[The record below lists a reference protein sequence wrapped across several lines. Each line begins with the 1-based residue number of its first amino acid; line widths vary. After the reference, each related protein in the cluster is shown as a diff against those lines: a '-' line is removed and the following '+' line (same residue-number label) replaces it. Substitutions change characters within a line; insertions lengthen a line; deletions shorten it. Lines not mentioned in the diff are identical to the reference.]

1 MTRAET
7 IAAAEAYVDN
17 VEKNAS
23 ARFDVVIVGA
33 GPAGLSFARSLA
45 GTGLKIAVVEKLPA
59 EVLASPPADGRDIA
73 LTHFSVRL
81 LKELDAWRRFP
92 TDSVSMIR
100 EARVLNGTSSYFL
113 HFDHRETNTE
123 ALGYLVSNHL
133 IRKALYEALAGFSNV
148 TLITGVE
155 VVSVYT
161 DSAAASVRLSGG
173 QALQASLAVAADSRF
188 STIRRHVGIAASMRD
203 FGRVAMVFQM
213 EHDLPH
219 DDIAYE
225 CFLYKQTLAVL
236 PLSGNRSSIVITLP
250 AVASEAVLKMDETA
264 FNRDVQNRFASRLGE
279 MKLVGKRYS
288 YPLVAVYA
296 DRFAA
301 TRFALIGD
309 AAVGMHPVTAHG
321 FNLGL
326 RGQNTL
332 SREIR
337 SALDQ
342 QIDIGTPI
350 VLERYQARHRRAS
363 LPLYLATNA
372 IAKLYTDEVL
382 PAKILRSA
390 VLRLGNLVRPA
401 RLAIMRQLTESHL

>member
-1 MTRAET
+1 MEKS
-7 IAAAEAYVDN
+7 AAT
-17 VEKNAS
+17 
-23 ARFDVVIVGA
+23 RFDVIIAGA

-45 GTGLKIAVVEKLPA
+45 DSGLKIALVEKLPA
-59 EVLASPPADGRDIA
+59 EVLADPPPDGRDIA

-92 TDSVSMIR
+92 ADSISMIR

-113 HFDHRETNTE
+113 HFDHRETGKE
-123 ALGYLVSNHL
+123 ALGYLVPNHL
-133 IRKALYEALAGFSNV
+133 IRKALYESLADFSNV

-155 VVSVYT
+155 VVSVST
-161 DSAAASVRLSGG
+161 DAAAASVRLSDG

-188 STIRRHVGIAASMRD
+188 STIRRHMGIAASMHD
-203 FGRVAMVFQM
+203 FGRTAVVCQM

-236 PLSGNRSSIVITLP
+236 PLGGNTSSIVITLP
-250 AVASEAVLKMDETA
+250 AMAAEAMLTMDETV
-264 FNRDVQNRFASRLGE
+264 FSRDVQNRFDSRLGK

-296 DRFAA
+296 DQFMA

-326 RGQNTL
+326 RGQDTL

-337 SALDQ
+337 SALERQ
-342 QIDIGTPI
+342 VDIGAPA
-350 VLERYQARHRRAS
+350 VLDRYQARHRRSA

-372 IAKLYTDEVL
+372 LVKLYTNEIL
-382 PAKILRSA
+382 PAKILRNA
-390 VLRLGNLVRPA
+390 FLRLGNLVRPA

>member
-1 MTRAET
+1 
-7 IAAAEAYVDN
+7 
-17 VEKNAS
+17 
-23 ARFDVVIVGA
+23 
-33 GPAGLSFARSLA
+33 
-45 GTGLKIAVVEKLPA
+45 
-59 EVLASPPADGRDIA
+59 
-73 LTHFSVRL
+73 
-81 LKELDAWRRFP
+81 
-92 TDSVSMIR
+92 
-100 EARVLNGTSSYFL
+100 
-113 HFDHRETNTE
+113 
-123 ALGYLVSNHL
+123 
-133 IRKALYEALAGFSNV
+133 
-148 TLITGVE
+148 
-155 VVSVYT
+155 
-161 DSAAASVRLSGG
+161 
-173 QALQASLAVAADSRF
+173 
-188 STIRRHVGIAASMRD
+188 
-203 FGRVAMVFQM
+203 
-213 EHDLPH
+213 
-219 DDIAYE
+219 
-225 CFLYKQTLAVL
+225 
-236 PLSGNRSSIVITLP
+236 
-250 AVASEAVLKMDETA
+250 MDETA